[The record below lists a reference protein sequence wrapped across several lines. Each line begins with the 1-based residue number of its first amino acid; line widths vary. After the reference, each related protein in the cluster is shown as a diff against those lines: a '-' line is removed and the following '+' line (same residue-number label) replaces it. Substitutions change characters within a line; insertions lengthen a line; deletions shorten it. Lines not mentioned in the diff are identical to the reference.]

1 MAPMGRDATP
11 RTSPRRCSSV
21 KAVAL
26 EEFLAAEE
34 LDPTALP
41 FLHPLQHA
49 VDSLPG
55 AQDVFDLFDP
65 KRAGPDGPTTPPTV
79 PPLPMF
85 PG

>member
-1 MAPMGRDATP
+1 VSAALFATEGG
-11 RTSPRRCSSV
+11 
-21 KAVAL
+21 L
-26 EEFLAAEE
+26 DEFLTAEE

-49 VDSLPG
+49 VDALPG

-65 KRAGPDGPTTPPTV
+65 KRAGPERADAP

-85 PG
+85 PV